1 MDEQLVARIR
11 QNDQQ
16 AMSLLYQR
24 YVGILTS
31 VCYRY
36 VVQESDVKDVLQ
48 NSFVK
53 IFTSLDAFEF
63 RGEDSLRIWMTR
75 IVVNES
81 LNFLQSRKKI
91 LFVDD
96 ERKLRDLPDEEE
108 VSLDRISDDELHRLI
123 RGLPD
128 GYRTVLNLFVFEGL
142 SHRRIAELLSIK
154 ESTSASQFYYAKQ
167 LLAKRIKDLKNK
179 EE

>member
-1 MDEQLVARIR
+1 MDEQLVARIL
-11 QNDQQ
+11 QNDQR
-16 AMSLLYQR
+16 AMSQLYQR

-36 VVQESDVKDVLQ
+36 VAQESDVKDVLQ

-53 IFTSLDAFEF
+53 IFTSLDTFEF
-63 RGEDSLRIWMTR
+63 RGEESLRVWMTR

-81 LNFLQSRKKI
+81 LNYLQSRRKM
-91 LFVDD
+91 LFVED
-96 ERKLRDLPDEEE
+96 ERTLRELPDEEE
-108 VSLDRISDDELHRLI
+108 VNLDRISDDELHQLI
-123 RGLPD
+123 RELPD

-154 ESTSASQFYYAKQ
+154 ESTSASQFYFAKR

-179 EE
+179 KE

>member
-1 MDEQLVARIR
+1 MDEQLVVRIR
-11 QNDQQ
+11 QNDQR
-16 AMSLLYQR
+16 AMSQLYQR

-36 VVQESDVKDVLQ
+36 VAQESDVKDVLQ

-53 IFTSLDAFEF
+53 IFTSLSKFEF
-63 RGEDSLRIWMTR
+63 RGEESLRVWMTR

-81 LNFLQSRKKI
+81 LNYLQSRKKM
-91 LFVDD
+91 LFVED
-96 ERKLRDLPDEEE
+96 ERILRDLPDEE
-108 VSLDRISDDELHRLI
+108 VNLDRISDDELHQLI
-123 RGLPD
+123 RELPD

-142 SHRRIAELLSIK
+142 SHRQIAELLSIK
-154 ESTSASQFYYAKQ
+154 ESTSASQFYFAKR

-179 EE
+179 KE

>member
-1 MDEQLVARIR
+1 MDEQLVVRIR
-11 QNDQQ
+11 QNDQR
-16 AMSLLYQR
+16 AMSQLYQR

-36 VVQESDVKDVLQ
+36 IVQESDVKDVLQ

-53 IFTSLDAFEF
+53 IFTSLSKFEF
-63 RGEDSLRIWMTR
+63 RGEESLRVWMTR

-81 LNFLQSRKKI
+81 LNYLQSRRKM
-91 LFVDD
+91 LFVED
-96 ERKLRDLPDEEE
+96 ERTLRELPDEEE
-108 VSLDRISDDELHRLI
+108 VNLDRISDDELHQLI
-123 RGLPD
+123 RELPD

-154 ESTSASQFYYAKQ
+154 ESTSASQFYFAKR

-179 EE
+179 KE